1 MEFQQTISVPAIAA
15 VVYAIVEWL
24 KTIIKTDAFKKWIPL
39 VAICLGAV
47 LGVVAFYVYP
57 SAIPATTV
65 WMAIIVGMASGASA
79 TWAHEAT
86 HGKTGGE
93 QE

>member
-1 MEFQQTISVPAIAA
+1 MEFLQTISVPAIAA

-24 KTIIKTDAFKKWIPL
+24 KTIVKGETFKKWIPL
-39 VAICLGAV
+39 VAVCLGAV

-65 WMAIIVGMASGASA
+65 WMALVVGMASGASA

-93 QE
+93 QK

>member
-1 MEFQQTISVPAIAA
+1 MEFLQTISVPAIAA
-15 VVYAIVEWL
+15 VVYAIMEWL
-24 KTIIKTDAFKKWIPL
+24 KTIFKGETFKKWIPL
-39 VAICLGAV
+39 VAVCLGAV

-65 WMAIIVGMASGASA
+65 WMAIVVGMASGASA

-86 HGKTGGE
+86 HGAKGGE
-93 QE
+93 QK